1 MLVERLFS
9 GILFVITL
17 VLISMAWGYTAP
29 ISYDPIGPRPYP
41 MLILSLL
48 ALGTA
53 TLAFRPAKFIKVIEY
68 GWTKPIVKN
77 LVLCTVAMWAY
88 AILFEWLGYILATTA
103 MSWSVGMLFGGQKV
117 KTIIASVVMAVLTYL
132 LFDKVLDVSLPLGL
146 LSFLDR

>member
-1 MLVERLFS
+1 MLVERIFS
-9 GILFVITL
+9 GVMLLATLILL
-17 VLISMAWGYTAP
+17 SMAWGYTAP

-41 MLILSLL
+41 MLVLSLL

-53 TLAFRPAKFIKVIEY
+53 VLAFRPAKFIKAIEY

-77 LVLCTVAMWAY
+77 LVLCTLAMWLY

-103 MSWSVGMLFGGQKV
+103 MAWSIGMLFGGKKV
-117 KTIIASVVMAVLTYL
+117 QTAIASVAMAVLTYL

-146 LSFLDR
+146 LSFLGK